1 MRVISFDVGIKN
13 MAYCMFS
20 LDAAEL
26 GIASWSI
33 LNLMDAEAPTQI
45 CTCTTI
51 PKSKKSQPKPCTKV
65 AKYTKNGTFYC
76 EKHGKEAAPG
86 FLLPTKQRTSPH
98 LKKLKV
104 DALTALFREHLGPGS
119 PCPSKKTDLVENL
132 TTFFQT
138 SCLEP
143 IVQVRSQGAGEID
156 LIQVG
161 RNMKARLD
169 EIPGIQ
175 EVTHVII
182 ENQISPIANRMKTIQ
197 GMLAQYFILRTEDAA
212 IEFVSSAN
220 KLKQF
225 DKAKDKG
232 DSRPTTK
239 QSDTKGSVDG
249 LENTIVLDSTAQKT
263 AYKQHKT
270 DGVTYCSRIL
280 SQNAGLQSWLPSLD
294 TKKSDDLADCFLQG
308 IWYLRQ
314 HKKLSCAE
322 DFQIKII

>member
-1 MRVISFDVGIKN
+1 METKNMRVISFDVGIKN

-20 LDAAEL
+20 LDATDL

-51 PKSKKSQPKPCTKV
+51 PKSKKALPKPCTKV

-86 FLLPTKQRTSPH
+86 FLLPTKQRTATH
-98 LKKLKV
+98 LKKLRV
-104 DALTALFREHLGPGS
+104 DALTALFQEHLGPGS

-132 TTFFQT
+132 TLFFQT
-138 SCLEP
+138 TCLESV
-143 IVQVRSQGAGEID
+143 VQGRSQGAGEID

-225 DKAKDKG
+225 DKAKDKRK
-232 DSRPTTK
+232 SKSTN
-239 QSDTKGSVDG
+239 
-249 LENTIVLDSTAQKT
+249 LENTMVLDSTAQKT

-294 TKKSDDLADCFLQG
+294 AKKSDDLADCFLQG

>member
-20 LDAAEL
+20 LDATEL

-45 CTCTTI
+45 CTCATI
-51 PKSKKSQPKPCTKV
+51 PKSKKAQPKPCTKV

-76 EKHGKEAAPG
+76 EKHGKAAAPG
-86 FLLPTKQRTSPH
+86 FLLPTKQRTATH

-104 DALTALFREHLGPGS
+104 DALTQLFQEHLGPGS

-132 TTFFQT
+132 TLFFQT
-138 SCLEP
+138 TCLEP
-143 IVQVRSQGAGEID
+143 VVQGRSQGAGEID

-197 GMLAQYFILRTEDAA
+197 GMLAQYFILRTEGAA

-225 DKAKDKG
+225 DKR
-232 DSRPTTK
+232 DSVTKSNTTK
-239 QSDTKGSVDG
+239 KV
-249 LENTIVLDSTAQKT
+249 ENTESVDSTAQKT

-270 DGVTYCSRIL
+270 DGVTFCSRIL
-280 SQNAGLQSWLPSLD
+280 SQNTCLHSWLPSLD
-294 TKKSDDLADCFLQG
+294 AKKSDDLADCFLQG